1 MVKRAGRAPG
11 GLRWRNAAPVTPLR
25 AHHDAEDGTSLMGS
39 SHANATSCRQVFW
52 QVPNARA
59 KWHMLI
65 GGAVPDGGPAPYAPA
80 KETEAAGALPSAT
93 PSRTVIQ
100 RLGRRYGSSL

>member
-1 MVKRAGRAPG
+1 MSGPARRGTLGSLAAPYWRLWSSHGVVKRAGRAPG

-65 GGAVPDGGPAPYAPA
+65 GGAVPDGGPAP
-80 KETEAAGALPSAT
+80 
-93 PSRTVIQ
+93 
-100 RLGRRYGSSL
+100 